1 MWKTKLWL
9 ETRSVRVWWY
19 QAPRRMLFPGTL
31 STPCVTDGLRDA
43 ERMLLQRLDVVK
55 MGKSLA
61 RVTGRFL
68 YMGKVRKEVIP

>member
-1 MWKTKLWL
+1 
-9 ETRSVRVWWY
+9 
-19 QAPRRMLFPGTL
+19 MLFPGTL